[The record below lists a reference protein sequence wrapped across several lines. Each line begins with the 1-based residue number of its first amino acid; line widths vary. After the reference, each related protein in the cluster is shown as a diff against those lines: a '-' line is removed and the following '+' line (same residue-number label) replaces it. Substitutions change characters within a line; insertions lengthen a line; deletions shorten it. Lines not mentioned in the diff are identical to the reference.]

1 MAFLRSHGSLNVEM
15 VPHGNKSHSVQII
28 RFKKRWWWISSQ
40 AHPSIVLR
48 SSTCHLP
55 ATQKSSVDTFMELQF
70 YRKRW
75 YSPQMSMSIT
85 EAQRAYTSKIPV
97 FKCQWQRPALL
108 SAKVN
113 HRFQLQILTG
123 SKAWAKLAINQTR
136 GMCLSLA
143 PKAGVGQP

>member
-1 MAFLRSHGSLNVEM
+1 MEISHTQYRSFDSRRGGDGF
-15 VPHGNKSHSVQII
+15 PPRPI
-28 RFKKRWWWISSQ
+28 
-40 AHPSIVLR
+40 PSIVLR

-123 SKAWAKLAINQTR
+123 SKARAKLAINQTR

>member
-1 MAFLRSHGSLNVEM
+1 MAFLRSHGSLNVET
-15 VPHGNKSHSVQII
+15 VPHENKSQYRSFNS
-28 RFKKRWWWISSQ
+28 RRGWWWIWSQ

-75 YSPQMSMSIT
+75 HSPQMSVSIT
-85 EAQRAYTSKIPV
+85 EAERAYTSKIPV
-97 FKCQWQRPALL
+97 FKCRWQRPALL

-113 HRFQLQILTG
+113 HHFQLQILTR
-123 SKAWAKLAINQTR
+123 SKVWAELVINQTR
-136 GMCLSLA
+136 GMCLSLP